1 MEDSILT
8 STKKILGMTSDYT
21 AFDLDVITHINSAFA
36 TMAQL
41 GVGPSIG
48 FMIEDE
54 TSKWEDFVGDNIKL
68 LNMAKTYV
76 YLKVRY
82 LFDPPTT
89 SYHLNAVK
97 DQIAEHEWRLNE
109 FREELTP

>member
-8 STKKILGMTSDYT
+8 STKKILGITSDYSV
-21 AFDLDVITHINSAFA
+21 FDLDVITHVNSAFS
-36 TMAQL
+36 TLTQL
-41 GVGPSIG
+41 GVGPAIG

-54 TSKWEDFVGDNIKL
+54 SSKWEDFVGDNMKM
-68 LNMAKTYV
+68 LNMVKTYV

-89 SYHLNAVK
+89 SFHLTAVQE
-97 DQIAEHEWRLNE
+97 QIAEHEWRLNE
-109 FREELTP
+109 FREELIP